1 MMGLF
6 VKSLKAKESGFRK
19 KRVQT
24 IVLYA
29 GRGVLC
35 AVCGFQRGGEG
46 VSPTV
51 FPLLTKTYAKLM
63 FSEGNLFT
71 PRRYLSRTGLSNQDQ
86 FKPAQAPSKEL
97 LQIIALQLFEDNL

>member
-6 VKSLKAKESGFRK
+6 VKFPKAKESGFRK

-24 IVLYA
+24 V
-29 GRGVLC
+29 
-35 AVCGFQRGGEG
+35 VCGFQRGGES

-71 PRRYLSRTGLSNQDQ
+71 PRRDLSRTGLSNQDQ